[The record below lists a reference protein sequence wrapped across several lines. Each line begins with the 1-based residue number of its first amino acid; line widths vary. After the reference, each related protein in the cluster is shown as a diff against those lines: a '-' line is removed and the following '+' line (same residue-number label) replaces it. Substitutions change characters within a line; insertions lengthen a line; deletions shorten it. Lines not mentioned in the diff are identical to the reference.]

1 MTRFRGIQTGSDM
14 FKQTLL
20 SLHEKSIEITFTY
33 SPLRFDKI
41 KYKIR
46 FKII

>member
-14 FKQTLL
+14 F

-33 SPLRFDKI
+33 SPLKRDRFEFLLFTLDI
-41 KYKIR
+41 MYL
-46 FKII
+46 